1 MYTAYITLGAMLK
14 YVLLALLA
22 QHPRHGYDL
31 KSEYDQAL
39 GSISPPVNVGQIYST
54 LQRLE
59 QAGWVTSEHTGN
71 DRRDRTVYTLCE
83 AGQAAL
89 AQWLDEPV
97 EPGGRE
103 DFFAKLVA
111 DQLTGGAHAA
121 TMIRQ
126 QRHQY
131 LQWLGDLSKTKAR
144 LPDDAPALSH
154 LLLSYAMRHAQA
166 DLGWLDECERL
177 LSGH

>member
-1 MYTAYITLGAMLK
+1 MLK
-14 YVLLALLA
+14 YALLALLA

-59 QAGWVTSEHTGN
+59 QSGWVTSEHTGS
-71 DRRDRTVYTLCE
+71 DRRDRTIYTLSE
-83 AGQAAL
+83 AGQEVL
-89 AQWLDEPV
+89 SQWLDEPV

-103 DFFAKLVA
+103 NFFTKLVA
-111 DQLTGGAHAA
+111 DQLTGGNRTI

-131 LQWLGDLSKTKAR
+131 LQWLSDLSKTKAR
-144 LPDDAPALSH
+144 LPDNGPALSR
-154 LLLSYAMRHAQA
+154 LLLSYAMRHTQA
-166 DLGWLDECERL
+166 DLDWLDECERL
-177 LSGH
+177 LLER